1 MGPRNFGERRY
12 GEVRRISIPRTW
24 VHKQD
29 GLGTVPPRVQGHRMS
44 GVALQIAVIVVLALL
59 NGLLAMSETALVS
72 SRKVRLP
79 SPRFLCAARS

>member
-1 MGPRNFGERRY
+1 MLEVNFLKLRV
-12 GEVRRISIPRTW
+12 GEVRRVPLPRPW
-24 VHKQD
+24 VHNKD
-29 GLGTVPPRVQGHRMS
+29 GLGTFPPRVQGYRMG
-44 GVALQIAVIVVLALL
+44 GVALQIAVIVILALL